1 MSVLIASLVL
11 AVHLCLGEE
20 LDKQRILGL
29 ALLYAGT
36 DNVTDRG
43 DRQNGTVLFG
53 IDISPVY
60 GLSLLGGVYV
70 VLHLGTVAIRYVTEA
85 VGSKEQGAG
94 LSAPISRSDNLR
106 KNDLVLYAGGK
117 LITQLCNRI
126 DLKNTA
132 LVGSSSTNQ
141 LAGAPS

>member
-11 AVHLCLGEE
+11 EVGLCLGEE

-53 IDISPVY
+53 IDTSPVY
-60 GLSLLGGVYV
+60 GLRLLGGVYV
-70 VLHLGTVAIRYVTEA
+70 VLHLGSVAIRYVSVA
-85 VGSKEQGAG
+85 ICS
-94 LSAPISRSDNLR
+94 
-106 KNDLVLYAGGK
+106 
-117 LITQLCNRI
+117 
-126 DLKNTA
+126 
-132 LVGSSSTNQ
+132 
-141 LAGAPS
+141 